1 MENTTVQLNEN
12 QRLAIDTYN
21 YMLEEY
27 DPVNSTWIT
36 LWYYSDLMSAWE
48 RILKDQIRIDGEHRV
63 EDLIELLT
71 AQDAGNDEFCAVL
84 ESEFPELFGR
94 RFPTDRTLGDEQ
106 RTKETLRQWAEESS
120 REGWP
125 RG

>member
-1 MENTTVQLNEN
+1 MKNTSVQLNEN

-27 DPVNSTWIT
+27 DPVTNEWMT
-36 LWYYSDLMSAWE
+36 LWYYSDLKDAWE
-48 RILKDQIRIDGEHRV
+48 RILKDQIRIDGGHRI

-71 AQDAGNDEFCAVL
+71 AQDAGNDEICAEL

-94 RFPTDRTLGDEQ
+94 RFPTDSVLGHNQ
-106 RTKETLRQWAEESS
+106 RTKETLRQWAGESS